1 VAFVD
6 NSSWQSDRIGA
17 AERGENPM
25 FVARMA
31 SGLVFLHDAQFLPG
45 WCVLFAAPQVGKL
58 EDLDDQRARA
68 FLGDMA
74 KLGRA
79 VSQVCRPRRVN
90 YAVYGN
96 TAPVLHAH
104 IVPRYDWE
112 PAERITQPIWT
123 YPVGKWRDMPLDYD
137 PAPHAKLR
145 DKLHAALQEVR
156 P

>member
-1 VAFVD
+1 MD
-6 NSSWQSDRIGA
+6 NSSWQSDRIGSA
-17 AERGENPM
+17 LRGANPM

-31 SGLVFLHDAQFLPG
+31 SGAVFLHDAQFLPG
-45 WCVLFAAPQVGKL
+45 WSVLFARPEIGRL
-58 EDLDDQRARA
+58 EDLPDDRAAA
-68 FLGDMA
+68 FLADMA

-79 VSQVCRPRRVN
+79 IGWVCRPRRVN
-90 YAVYGN
+90 YAIYGN

-104 IVPRYDWE
+104 VVPRYDWE

-123 YPVGKWRDMPLDYD
+123 YPVEKWRDMPLDYD

-145 DKLHAALQEVR
+145 DKLRAALQEVR